1 MLNALFMSHEQCTRC
16 WSQKEKEKGLK
27 HKTSKRER
35 DPNPHLGPNWL
46 AYNSGSSAL
55 NLIS

>member
-1 MLNALFMSHEQCTRC
+1 MSHEQCIRC
-16 WSQKEKEKGLK
+16 WSQKEKEKELK
-27 HKTSKRER
+27 HKTSKGER

-55 NLIS
+55 NPIS